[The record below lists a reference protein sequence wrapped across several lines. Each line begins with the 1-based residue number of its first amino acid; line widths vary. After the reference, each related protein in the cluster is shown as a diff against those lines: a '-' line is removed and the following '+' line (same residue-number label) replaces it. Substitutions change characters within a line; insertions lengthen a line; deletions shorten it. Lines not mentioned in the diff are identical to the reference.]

1 MMQKNISHEFFAPPE
16 ARRQLVD
23 FMDFL
28 KARYADVRHA
38 GKSALS
44 DEPFI
49 GMWRN
54 SEDMRDSSVQA
65 DGLL

>member
-1 MMQKNISHEFFAPPE
+1 MMQKNISHEFAAFPPE

-38 GKSALS
+38 RKSDLS
-44 DEPFI
+44 DEPSI
-49 GMWRN
+49 GMWRD
-54 SEDMRDSSVQA
+54 SEDM
-65 DGLL
+65 